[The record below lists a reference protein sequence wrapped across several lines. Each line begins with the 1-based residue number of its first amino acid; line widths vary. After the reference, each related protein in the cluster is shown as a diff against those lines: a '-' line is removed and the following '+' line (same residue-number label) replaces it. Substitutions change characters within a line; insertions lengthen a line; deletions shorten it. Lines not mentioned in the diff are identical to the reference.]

1 MHTSCASMDLVFLRQ
16 ASSVSRE
23 RSRVEGRV
31 MRARNRN
38 ATLTSEAYADPE
50 YVDFCQNARTNH
62 VENFHS
68 MEIEYLK
75 SVKMAMVTCW
85 YENISVGNYAYN
97 LVRALQKAGKVN
109 LKIITSACIC
119 SRLCLKKNKFTHKDF
134 RFISFPYLFSLETNQ
149 KWLSPLFDLVLFVLQ
164 FLRGLNYLR
173 ECKHH
178 DLIHYQQSS
187 SYSFGIVPL
196 LPLLSIPLSKRLIVT
211 IHSLDKV
218 NFRFRFINRLYN
230 NADCIIVHSLSMKET
245 ALQMG
250 IRNSKIQIVP
260 HGTLIPKLYEFER
273 NEVTF
278 FGEPVKRKGMPLI
291 LDALKILKDKNV
303 KMLIHIYGIYSETEK
318 RSTVATARQLGV
330 EDRLIWGGRLSEEDF
345 DKKMQ
350 ESIFTL
356 VVYPYSIS
364 GSSILTRAMS
374 NATPVIASNIGG
386 NPEYLP
392 IESVLVPP
400 HDPKCLAESMIR
412 LLRNELLRKR
422 LGDESRSQV
431 QKLFSWDI
439 VAGKTLHIYFDV
451 LKHSLENNK
460 KRTRARTAST

>member
-1 MHTSCASMDLVFLRQ
+1 M
-16 ASSVSRE
+16 
-23 RSRVEGRV
+23 
-31 MRARNRN
+31 
-38 ATLTSEAYADPE
+38 
-50 YVDFCQNARTNH
+50 
-62 VENFHS
+62 
-68 MEIEYLK
+68 
-75 SVKMAMVTCW
+75 
-85 YENISVGNYAYN
+85 GNYAYN
-97 LVRALQKAGKVN
+97 LTRALQRSGKI
-109 LKIITSACIC
+109 KIEIITSDCIC
-119 SRLCLKKNKFTHKDF
+119 RCLYPDRNSYMDKDF
-134 RFISFPYLFSLETNQ
+134 RFVSFPQFFSFESNR
-149 KWLSPLFDLVLFVLQ
+149 KWLSPFLYSVRFILQ
-164 FLRGLNYLR
+164 FLRGLNYLGK
-173 ECKHH
+173 CQDCH
-178 DLIHYQQSS
+178 LIHYQQSS
-187 SYSFGIVPL
+187 SYSFGVVPL
-196 LPLLSIPLSKRLIVT
+196 LPLLLIPLSKKLIVT
-211 IHSLDKV
+211 IHSWDRINKMSG
-218 NFRFRFINRLYN
+218 FINRVYN

-431 QKLFSWDI
+431 HKLFSWDI
-439 VAGKTLHIYFDV
+439 VAGKTLHIYFDM